1 MDGAFHVWFS
11 TKGRAFVLEDD
22 VARDVKRIIRE
33 IANRTAIELLELEA
47 VGDHVHLLT
56 RLQGKQTL
64 SSVMHQLKGASA
76 RAILLRYPELKL
88 ATETEAL
95 WQKGY
100 GWRKVEDKEVAGVR
114 MYIRT
119 QRSRP
124 LRRTAG

>member
-1 MDGAFHVWFS
+1 LNGVFHVWFS

-22 VARDVKRIIRE
+22 VARDVKRILRE
-33 IANRTAIELLELEA
+33 IARRAAIDLMEVEA
-47 VGDHVHLLT
+47 AGDHAHLMV
-56 RLQGKQTL
+56 RLHGKQTL

-76 RAILLRYPELKL
+76 RSILLRYPELKL

-100 GWRKVEDKEVAGVR
+100 GWRKVEDKEVAGIR

-124 LRRTAG
+124 LRRTAE